1 MIKIILRRLLIGLFV
16 MWGAASL
23 IFVIVRVAPGDPA
36 TVMLGPDADPEQIA
50 RLHETLGL
58 DRPMFAQY
66 LSFLGDAVR
75 LDFGDSH
82 RLGRPATDAVF
93 DRLPATIELTLAATI
108 ALQSFPTF
116 WVGIMLILVFALGLR
131 LLPSAGVGTPQHMI
145 LPAVTL
151 ALPLTAIVA
160 RLTRSSVAET
170 MREPYVQTARSK
182 GLAEPQ
188 VLLGHALRN
197 SLIPVVTVVGLQMG
211 PVPPALPDRPGPL
224 PGGRPARPRGGAGPV
239 QRLPL
244 RRGGAVRV
252 SLLEIRDLR
261 VTFGR
266 RRDPFVAVDGVGLDV
281 GAEETVGLVGESG
294 PGKTTVARCVA
305 GLQRPDSGTVTF
317 EGRPLERA
325 GRRPAELRR
334 AVQMVFQ
341 DPRSSLNPR
350 MSVAAIIEVL
360 GSPRHEYTQALL
372 DAALDLDDAA
382 PEVAS

>member
-82 RLGRPATDAVF
+82 RLGRPAMDAVF
-93 DRLPATIELTLAATI
+93 DRLPATLELTLAATAIAVVVGLTLGLVAGGKPGGVVDRVVSAATI

-151 ALPLTAIVA
+151 ALPFTAIVA
-160 RLTRSSVAET
+160 RLTRSSVAEA

-182 GLAEPQ
+182 GLTEPQ

-211 PVPPALPDRPGPL
+211 ALM
-224 PGGRPARPRGGAGPV
+224 
-239 QRLPL
+239 
-244 RRGGAVRV
+244 GGAVIV
-252 SLLEIRDLR
+252 ENVFAWPGLGSLVVDAVANRDYAVVQA
-261 VTFGR
+261 VTLLIAGIVMVLNL
-266 RRDPFVAVDGVGLDV
+266 VADLLY
-281 GAEETVGLVGESG
+281 TQL
-294 PGKTTVARCVA
+294 
-305 GLQRPDSGTVTF
+305 
-317 EGRPLERA
+317 
-325 GRRPAELRR
+325 
-334 AVQMVFQ
+334 
-341 DPRSSLNPR
+341 DPRIR
-350 MSVAAIIEVL
+350 MEGVS
-360 GSPRHEYTQALL
+360 
-372 DAALDLDDAA
+372 
-382 PEVAS
+382 